1 LVGTICYVGI
11 GSNLGDPLYQCK
23 RAVQK
28 IADVEG
34 IFVTAQ
40 SSFYKTEPVDVED
53 QNDFIN
59 AVVEIKTTIE
69 PHQLLDVLQRIENE
83 MGRRRTLKRVPRIID
98 LDILFYG
105 QNVIQDENLVIPH
118 PEAHKR
124 RFVLEPMSEIASY
137 FIHPS
142 FGVSIHGLKE
152 RLTDSKTVE
161 KIKE

>member
-1 LVGTICYVGI
+1 M
-11 GSNLGDPLYQCK
+11 
-23 RAVQK
+23 
-28 IADVEG
+28 
-34 IFVTAQ
+34 
-40 SSFYKTEPVDVED
+40 DVED